1 MSLTH
6 ALENVV
12 KERDELRTALTEAY
26 EEIRKKDLRIAEL
39 ESFCS
44 NAAGNGLSIDGDSVM
59 QSDLPGESVLSNN
72 MADAI
77 TNDEVTSTLQRL
89 ASNEGV
95 DERLDVSPNEMAR
108 MVESNARF
116 RATMGQMST
125 GAMLSLRDEIQSAFN
140 SIGAGAA
147 MTSTSAAATSTS
159 SARAEQ
165 ARLLQAEMPDLTRV
179 YEFSD
184 TTYVM
189 NPASNTGIAVRSGAD
204 GISFAVHADPTIEE
218 TQALAEK
225 AIERAKAAEKE
236 RDAAERGHKKLKDNF
251 NAKVA
256 EKAGYYKQ
264 YAKLVSV
271 LKRICKTTNV

>member
-1 MSLTH
+1 MSQRRIEL
-6 ALENVV
+6 LEN
-12 KERDELRTALTEAY
+12 ELRTGGNVGLLQSDDYRVLATGSHGDVSMMDGSENT
-26 EEIRKKDLRIAEL
+26 
-39 ESFCS
+39 
-44 NAAGNGLSIDGDSVM
+44 NAAGESIA
-59 QSDLPGESVLSNN
+59 PTE
-72 MADAI
+72 I

-116 RATMGQMST
+116 RATMGQMSS

-147 MTSTSAAATSTS
+147 VTSTSAVVTSNSAVTSAAATSSS

-184 TTYVM
+184 TTYVV
-189 NPASNTGIAVRSGAD
+189 NPASNTGIAVRSGAN

-271 LKRICKTTNV
+271 LKRFCKTTIV

>member
-1 MSLTH
+1 MPQ
-6 ALENVV
+6 N
-12 KERDELRTALTEAY
+12 
-26 EEIRKKDLRIAEL
+26 
-39 ESFCS
+39 
-44 NAAGNGLSIDGDSVM
+44 GDSVAGNM
-59 QSDLPGESVLSNN
+59 SPLFSSNDDVSA
-72 MADAI
+72 MDVI

-147 MTSTSAAATSTS
+147 VTSAAATSTS

-184 TTYVM
+184 TTYVV

-256 EKAGYYKQ
+256 EKAGHYKQ

-271 LKRICKTTNV
+271 LKRICKTAMV

>member
-1 MSLTH
+1 MRDKHDAVRVKIINFLQEH
-6 ALENVV
+6 ARLHGYGNILLCREYV
-12 KERDELRTALTEAY
+12 ELAQQVEMPQ
-26 EEIRKKDLRIAEL
+26 
-39 ESFCS
+39 
-44 NAAGNGLSIDGDSVM
+44 NGDSVAGNM
-59 QSDLPGESVLSNN
+59 SPLFSSNDDVSA
-72 MADAI
+72 MDVI

-147 MTSTSAAATSTS
+147 VTSAAATSTS

-184 TTYVM
+184 TTYVV

-256 EKAGYYKQ
+256 EKAGHYKQ

-271 LKRICKTTNV
+271 LKRICKTAMV